1 MLNSEDEDRKKR
13 LEEARNIIS
22 KNNINNGTEYDTKI
36 QEANSIINSINPPKV
51 KEIAEEQIVESRNN
65 ANEFI
70 DFIEQNLK
78 NVIEEEVKK
87 EEPSKNNTISKIENQ
102 THKDNQISINTNST
116 VKEENNFRNIHGTS
130 IQNNNIKLA
139 SNEESKNIVK
149 MNNYDANAQ
158 IEANKKNEQIKQGG
172 VEGFNATVGTVLKNI
187 QGGVMNAVAG
197 LANVVTTAVGL
208 GTRGLEAWAYVLG
221 KEDIAK
227 QLNDFY
233 NKTVDKGQEISNKAG
248 YESNVTAR
256 IENEGVKTAGMVT
269 NVVSEMATNA
279 AIGYVLP
286 GGTSGKLGTTI
297 QGLSVGG
304 RSAQE
309 VLSENKDNIKQATI
323 TGIAKGFTSYL
334 TEKMFDANILTK
346 GNPSSISDKV
356 DDLIFN
362 NIENKFGAKFA
373 SKTVGII
380 GENIEELAE
389 DNIGNVIDYIVN
401 DKDFPTIKEWWNNT
415 SETAKLTTISTIV
428 MGMLGLGGSDFE
440 NKQDNYLTRKIEKYI
455 DDNSLSIQYDNMLN
469 QESNNNPFYIT
480 NFNQDGDIESIQTV
494 KGKEII
500 NPNKKVNVKP
510 VIVDNNGNYN
520 VIDSNTGLLLDNAP
534 YRTIIEAESR
544 FNNKMINLDNA
555 TINNIN
561 HRVTQANV
569 VIDNKIQEITNSVQ
583 SELNAQE
590 TVQSNQNVEPIT
602 QTPLKNVEDTLK
614 NGQENVENSINT
626 NQMPQSN
633 TINDSTENKSTLNMF
648 DRNFETVSDTKVK
661 AYQEEHPEMQT
672 EIQEMAV
679 RFMEDL
685 ANTSEGRRYKLGD
698 EWNGQKRS
706 TTKELA
712 QIKDSTGATWNQIGQ
727 ALEDIANNKGNYALA
742 KKIEIVLDD
751 TLTNGYKNIYGQ
763 VIMPNEEYLAKKSKI
778 EAVQQNKINE
788 DNNLDNYRVFDED
801 ISKSKNESVNKV
813 NLIKNKKDISSV
825 PGFVHATERNN
836 ISQEDNSYL
845 ENIVGNDTIENEEQS
860 SNNSITQSNE
870 LNQAIENFKQ
880 AKGSVDRNMVLS
892 IANSLNIKIKE
903 GSQKIIDTEM
913 SKKAGHNQTPIIV
926 NVTELFK
933 DVTSKNAKGFRND
946 AINEAMNRFRDKQV
960 TIKDTRT
967 TAEINKSGIEKTF
980 SGSVTE
986 SKIQT
991 ADNLDNIIE
1000 EGIFSY
1006 STQNPNSKDGI
1017 IYHHFFA
1024 PVEYK
1029 GNNGLI
1035 RVVIK
1040 EYTQNK
1046 TANDKFYYHQL
1057 EYINNKKIE
1066 GLGTLPRQ
1074 AEVRNFKPAPSV
1086 NISIPQNNQSV
1097 KNNTNVNNKSM
1108 QNNENNT
1115 LEDIKKEL
1123 HNRIQNAILSKNSR
1137 KNTFLGTVSDKVASK
1152 IKSLFDIDVS
1162 GRKHIITD
1170 YDIRHI
1176 IKQHGNSEIEKAK
1189 GQIAITTKDI
1199 EKIPD
1204 IIEKYDN
1211 IIEGNDNKQGK
1222 TIRYIKKYPDNKT
1235 YVVEVIPDANDKT
1248 LYIKT
1253 MWKKPITLT
1262 NSQKTPSSTSKTRGN
1277 SSSSTSSISISQNEQ
1292 NVKGNTNIQDFG
1304 EKIGGARKDISTNRS
1319 NVNVKQVTHD
1329 YAVQNT
1335 DTGFAVTFKNNIL
1348 KEGFKTQAEAEKY
1361 IIDFKENIKSN
1372 LAFVKDFE
1380 GKEKER
1386 YLIYIR
1392 NPRSL
1397 KSIYA
1402 GKEFSNKQEAENY
1415 AMALSM
1421 YLKEYGKALE
1431 RPSIQK
1437 VNRINVESKNAT
1449 KTTGNDILNNFGFKG
1464 GEFGNWVK
1472 QSERQEFLNY
1482 AQNAFTDLAEALD
1495 IDQTSLGQ
1503 NGEMNIAFGARGR
1516 GNLGGQAAVAHF
1528 EPGKRVINMTRLKG
1542 AGSLAHEYGHSI
1554 DNWLSRI
1561 SGYSETGMASTNPR
1575 NPNLSEK
1582 MKNAIK
1588 NVGDAMQY
1596 NISKNKT
1603 EIDKKNQ
1610 IYEKGRK
1617 EHLEYYLKSLDNIF
1631 SGKATKYKRIKGNYE
1646 QVPITITEQQK
1657 QDYQRIR
1664 NNLINGEITED
1675 VIYKTDPRTLKTE
1688 KIYPE
1693 PIAKLQKMYKEIV
1706 GRKLDEDNTV
1716 YWLYRYGKP
1725 TKQVSEVKSESAYLK
1740 SAVELDRLTG
1750 RSSKY
1755 FSKTEEMWARAF
1767 EAYVSDKLKQKGI
1780 VDTYLVHSVNN
1791 NDYALFNPYP
1801 AGEERININKAFD
1814 NLIKTMKDEGI
1825 FKAKEQK
1832 ALMQDNGIRYEK
1844 IKGKS
1849 NISKPYNAK
1858 ENEGNID
1865 IIKSINQNDYLKNL
1879 TDIDNEQGATNAQSV
1894 DRRIEQE
1901 IREAEGTGSF
1911 DDTIPITKLTDINN
1925 MIKNFLRTHIQKGH
1939 FRQHAY
1945 GFYNPKTNTIRLKEN
1960 KDMDNVLHEM
1970 GHVLDI
1976 KKKVGLDK
1984 NVIADELIGAAN
1996 KHGGYEEDTRSVQM
2010 EEGFAEIIKEYAI
2023 NPSKVKIEYPQTYS
2037 ILVAERHQNKTF
2049 DNFMTDLQGQ
2059 IYNYIHQNPRNR
2071 ILSNQSIGEQTDK
2084 VPLTPKSVKEKIIK
2098 MIWDK
2103 GYPVKVLSNEFAKA
2117 SGATNEISK
2126 NVYVLTRLASGI
2138 NNKAISMISD
2148 GYIDINGKQTMPGL
2162 NKLGEILGEDP
2173 QKWNDLRAYLVAK
2186 RDLEYKA
2193 KSLKTGIR
2201 TMDSKA
2207 VINQFANDVQ
2217 IQQAAQVVYDTL
2229 DGVLQYAIDN
2239 GLMNQEDAKTLK
2251 ESNVFY
2257 VPFQRVLEGRK
2268 NQISRRGAVSEIIR
2282 KRTGSELDIK
2292 DVLENIVTNS
2302 VNIIE
2307 QVEKN
2312 NVLKTTYEQGIQTG
2326 LINNIFEEI
2335 PAPMMKIGKENL
2347 ETWKTELTKQGVDV
2361 NNLDLEK
2368 TKDIFI
2374 PNNNIIAEKDGSH
2387 IVSFFDKDGKR
2398 RYIQFYK
2405 ESTDIFNALLGMDSN
2420 ANSMFLKIMSK
2431 LNMPLRYG
2439 ATMGNIGFA
2448 IPNLISDTAQATIFS
2463 EAGFFPVV
2471 DNILGV
2477 LDVLTVTNDKV
2488 NKFVKQFAPE
2498 YAKRI
2503 EERYKIYQ
2511 QTGASSSTRLSQYRK
2526 SVQEIMKDV
2535 YGVKNKSLGIDESF
2549 KPLKRLLDI
2558 FTYIPELSEN
2568 STRFRVFERNYEAY
2582 KKKGGSELDAR
2593 IKGAIESRDATQDFG
2608 RTGTFMTEI
2617 NKIVPFSAA
2626 RVGSAYTFA
2635 EKVKANPKRV
2645 AARTAILLT
2654 LAMIIKGVG
2663 YDDDEIEEVN
2673 QRTKDNNFI
2682 FKIGDTVMTLKKPQG
2697 ILRSVVNLTE
2707 YVQDLVTGHIE
2718 EGREGERLAE
2728 WLSNALKDNL
2738 PADSPLAA
2746 LGSVPI
2752 VGVLAENAANKDFYF
2767 NTDIVKSWDLD
2778 LPEEQQYYDYNSQL
2792 AIALGQ
2798 IFKYSPAK
2806 IDNIINGYFGSLG
2819 TQTTNIIDYISGK
2832 LGFSP
2837 EEPEMGIED
2846 NAVGKR
2852 FVVNVNENSAS
2863 IDEIYNREEEFT
2875 KKLNGGTITSDETK
2889 ELEVLRE
2896 ALTKLSALN
2905 KQIKAIKQDLTMS
2918 GIEKANKIRPL
2929 QEQKTDVARQALGK
2943 ETIYS
2948 GNTDNLNALE
2958 FYPTRNTLDY
2968 NGFTLNLTEEMKQE
2982 YMTTAYNLYEKYEKQ
2997 GLYNKEYLEKLKSKI
3012 KGTAKKQMLQKYK
3025 NKLTRGGN

>member
-1 MLNSEDEDRKKR
+1 MLYNEDEERKKR

-51 KEIAEEQIVESRNN
+51 KEITEEQIVESRNN

-70 DFIEQNLK
+70 DFIEQNSK

-102 THKDNQISINTNST
+102 THKDNQISINTNPT

-362 NIENKFGAKFA
+362 NIKNKFGAKFA
-373 SKTVGII
+373 NKTVGII

-401 DKDFPTIKEWWNNT
+401 DKDFPTIKDWWNNT
-415 SETAKLTTISTIV
+415 TETAKVTTISTIV
-428 MGMLGLGGSDFE
+428 MSMLGLGGSDFE

-455 DDNSLSIQYDNMLN
+455 DDNSLSIQYGNMLN
-469 QESNNNPFYIT
+469 QESNNNQFYIT
-480 NFNQDGDIESIQTV
+480 NFNQDGNIENIQTV

-500 NPNKKVNVKP
+500 NPNKKVNVNP
-510 VIVDNNGNYN
+510 IIVNNNGNYN

-561 HRVTQANV
+561 HRITQANV
-569 VIDNKIQEITNSVQ
+569 VIGNKIQEITNSVQ

-590 TVQSNQNVEPIT
+590 TVQSNQTVEPIT

-813 NLIKNKKDISSV
+813 NLIKDKGDISSV
-825 PGFVHATERNN
+825 SGSEQATERNDISPSN
-836 ISQEDNSYL
+836 TSISQNS
-845 ENIVGNDTIENEEQS
+845 S
-860 SNNSITQSNE
+860 
-870 LNQAIENFKQ
+870 
-880 AKGSVDRNMVLS
+880 
-892 IANSLNIKIKE
+892 
-903 GSQKIIDTEM
+903 
-913 SKKAGHNQTPIIV
+913 
-926 NVTELFK
+926 
-933 DVTSKNAKGFRND
+933 
-946 AINEAMNRFRDKQV
+946 
-960 TIKDTRT
+960 
-967 TAEINKSGIEKTF
+967 
-980 SGSVTE
+980 
-986 SKIQT
+986 
-991 ADNLDNIIE
+991 
-1000 EGIFSY
+1000 
-1006 STQNPNSKDGI
+1006 
-1017 IYHHFFA
+1017 
-1024 PVEYK
+1024 
-1029 GNNGLI
+1029 
-1035 RVVIK
+1035 
-1040 EYTQNK
+1040 
-1046 TANDKFYYHQL
+1046 
-1057 EYINNKKIE
+1057 
-1066 GLGTLPRQ
+1066 
-1074 AEVRNFKPAPSV
+1074 
-1086 NISIPQNNQSV
+1086 SV
-1097 KNNTNVNNKSM
+1097 KNNTI

-1152 IKSLFDIDVS
+1152 IKLLFDIDVS

-1176 IKQHGNSEIEKAK
+1176 IKQHGNSEIEKTK
-1189 GQIAITTKDI
+1189 SQIAVTPKDI

-1204 IIEKYDN
+1204 IIEKYDE
-1211 IIEGNDNKQGK
+1211 IIEGNNNKQGK

-1277 SSSSTSSISISQNEQ
+1277 SSSSTSNNSISQNEQ

-1335 DTGFAVTFKNNIL
+1335 DAGFAVTFKNNIL

-1596 NISKNKT
+1596 IISKNKT

-1675 VIYKTDPRTLKTE
+1675 VIHKTDPRTLKIE

-1945 GFYNPKTNTIRLKEN
+1945 GFYNPNTNTIRVKEN
-1960 KDMDNVLHEM
+1960 KDMDNILHEM

-1976 KKKVGLDK
+1976 KKKVDLDK
-1984 NVIADELIGAAN
+1984 NVIADELITAAN
-1996 KHGGYEEDTRSVQM
+1996 KHGGYEEDTKSVQM

-2117 SGATNEISK
+2117 SGTTNEISK

-2347 ETWKTELTKQGVDV
+2347 ETWKKELTKQGVDV

-2477 LDVLTVTNDKV
+2477 LDVLTVINDKV

-2535 YGVKNKSLGIDESF
+2535 YGVKSKSLGIDESF

-2918 GIEKANKIRPL
+2918 GIEKTNKIRPL

-2948 GNTDNLNALE
+2948 GNTDDLNALE

-2968 NGFTLNLTEEMKQE
+2968 NGFTLNLTKEMKQE

-3012 KGTAKKQMLQKYK
+3012 KDTAKKQMLQKYK

>member
-1 MLNSEDEDRKKR
+1 MLNNEDDERKKR

-22 KNNINNGTEYDTKI
+22 NNNLNDNTKYDTKI

-51 KEIAEEQIVESRNN
+51 KEITEEQIIESRNN
-65 ANEFI
+65 ANKFI
-70 DFIEQNLK
+70 DFIEQNSK
-78 NVIEEEVKK
+78 NVIEDEVKK
-87 EEPSKNNTISKIENQ
+87 EEPTKNNTITKVENQ
-102 THKDNQISINTNST
+102 TRKDNQISVSTNPT

-139 SNEESKNIVK
+139 SKEESKNIVE
-149 MNNYDANAQ
+149 MNNYDIKAQNESTKRNAQ
-158 IEANKKNEQIKQGG
+158 IEKGG
-172 VEGFNATVGTVLKNI
+172 IDKFNTSVETILKNI
-187 QGGVMNAVAG
+187 QGGVMNAVSG
-197 LANVVTTAVGL
+197 LGNIVTTAVAFGAK
-208 GTRGLEAWAYVLG
+208 GLETWAYVLG
-221 KEDIAK
+221 KENTAK
-227 QLNDFY
+227 NLNDFY
-233 NKTVDKGQEISNKAG
+233 NKTVDTGKDLSNKAG
-248 YESNVTAR
+248 YESNVTSR
-256 IENEGVKTAGMVT
+256 IENESIRTSGMVT
-269 NVVSEMATNA
+269 NVISEMATNA

-286 GGTSGKLGTTI
+286 GGATGQLGTTI

-309 VLSENKDNIKQATI
+309 VLNENKDNIKQATI

-362 NIENKFGAKFA
+362 NIKSKFGAKFA

-415 SETAKLTTISTIV
+415 NETAKVTTISTIV
-428 MGMLGLGGSDFE
+428 MSMLGLGGSDFE
-440 NKQDNYLTRKIEKYI
+440 NKQQNYLTRKVEKYI
-455 DDNSLSIQYDNMLN
+455 DDNSLSIQYGNIFN
-469 QESNNNPFYIT
+469 QESNNNQFYIT
-480 NFNQDGDIESIQTV
+480 NFNQDGNIENIQTV

-500 NPNKKVNVKP
+500 NPNKKINVNP
-510 VIVDNNGNYN
+510 VIVNNNGNYN

-561 HRVTQANV
+561 NKINQANV
-569 VIDNKIQEITNSVQ
+569 VIGNKIQEITNSVQ

-633 TINDSTENKSTLNMF
+633 TTNNSTENKSALNMS
-648 DRNFETVSDTKVK
+648 DRNFENVSDTKVR

-685 ANTSEGRRYKLGD
+685 ANTSEGRRYKVGD

-706 TTKELA
+706 TTKKLA

-742 KKIEIVLDD
+742 KKIEIVLDEA
-751 TLTNGYKNIYGQ
+751 LINGYTNIYNQ
-763 VIMPNEEYLAKKSKI
+763 NIFPNEAYISKKNKI
-778 EAVQQNKINE
+778 ETIQKNKINE
-788 DNNLDNYRVFDED
+788 DNQLDDYRVFDED
-801 ISKSKNESVNKV
+801 ISKSKKESVNID
-813 NLIKNKKDISSV
+813 NLIKNK
-825 PGFVHATERNN
+825 GN
-836 ISQEDNSYL
+836 ISQNS
-845 ENIVGNDTIENEEQS
+845 N
-860 SNNSITQSNE
+860 
-870 LNQAIENFKQ
+870 
-880 AKGSVDRNMVLS
+880 
-892 IANSLNIKIKE
+892 
-903 GSQKIIDTEM
+903 
-913 SKKAGHNQTPIIV
+913 
-926 NVTELFK
+926 
-933 DVTSKNAKGFRND
+933 
-946 AINEAMNRFRDKQV
+946 
-960 TIKDTRT
+960 
-967 TAEINKSGIEKTF
+967 
-980 SGSVTE
+980 
-986 SKIQT
+986 
-991 ADNLDNIIE
+991 
-1000 EGIFSY
+1000 
-1006 STQNPNSKDGI
+1006 
-1017 IYHHFFA
+1017 
-1024 PVEYK
+1024 
-1029 GNNGLI
+1029 
-1035 RVVIK
+1035 
-1040 EYTQNK
+1040 
-1046 TANDKFYYHQL
+1046 
-1057 EYINNKKIE
+1057 
-1066 GLGTLPRQ
+1066 
-1074 AEVRNFKPAPSV
+1074 
-1086 NISIPQNNQSV
+1086 SV
-1097 KNNTNVNNKSM
+1097 KNNTNVNNKSIRS
-1108 QNNENNT
+1108 NKNNT

-1162 GRKHIITD
+1162 GRKHMITD

-1176 IKQHGNSEIEKAK
+1176 IKQHGNSETEKTK
-1189 GQIAITTKDI
+1189 GQLAITTKDI

-1211 IIEGNDNKQGK
+1211 IETGSINTNNINGEVSNS
-1222 TIRYIKKYPDNKT
+1222 IRYIKQYNDNIS
-1235 YVVEVIPDANDKT
+1235 YVVEIVPSTGGT
-1248 LYIKT
+1248 LQIKT
-1253 MWKKPITLT
+1253 MWKKPININKKNPIGLSHDKNNVPPYTSET
-1262 NSQKTPSSTSKTRGN
+1262 KSNSGSTK
-1277 SSSSTSSISISQNEQ
+1277 SISQNES

-1304 EKIGGARKDISTNRS
+1304 EKIGGARKDISTTRS

-1348 KEGFKTQAEAEKY
+1348 KDGFKTQAEAEKY
-1361 IIDFKENIKSN
+1361 IIDFKENVKNN

-1380 GKEKER
+1380 GKDKER

-1397 KSIYA
+1397 KSIYS

-1421 YLKEYGKALE
+1421 YLKEYGKSLE

-1437 VNRINVESKNAT
+1437 VNRINVENKNAT

-1561 SGYSETGMASTNPR
+1561 SGYSETGMATTNPR

-1588 NVGDAMQY
+1588 DVVDAMQY

-1610 IYEKGRK
+1610 IYEKGRR
-1617 EHLEYYLKSLDNIF
+1617 EHLEYYLKNLDNIF
-1631 SGKATKYKRIKGNYE
+1631 SGDATKYKRVKGEYK
-1646 QVPITITEQQK
+1646 QVPITVTEQQK
-1657 QDYQRIR
+1657 QEYQRIR
-1664 NNLINGEITED
+1664 NTLINGKITED
-1675 VIYKTDPRTLKTE
+1675 VIYKTDPKTLKSE

-1693 PIAKLQKMYKEIV
+1693 PIDTLQKIYKEVV
-1706 GRKLDEDNTV
+1706 GRKLDEENTV

-1725 TKQVSEVKSESAYLK
+1725 TKQITEVKSESAYSK

-1832 ALMQDNGIRYEK
+1832 TPIQDNSIRYEK

-1858 ENEGNID
+1858 ENEGKID
-1865 IIKSINQNDYLKNL
+1865 IIKSINQNNYLKNL
-1879 TDIDNEQGATNAQSV
+1879 TNIDNEQGATNAQSV

-1911 DDTIPITKLTDINN
+1911 DDTIPVTKLTDINN
-1925 MIKNFLRTHIQKGH
+1925 MIKEFLGTHIQKGH
-1939 FRQHAY
+1939 FRQRVY
-1945 GFYNPKTNTIRLKEN
+1945 GFYNPNTNTIRVKEN
-1960 KDMDNVLHEM
+1960 KDMDNILHEM

-1976 KKKVGLDK
+1976 NKKINLNKDT
-1984 NVIADELIGAAN
+1984 IANELITAAD
-1996 KHGGYEEDTRSVQM
+1996 KHGGYENDGKSVQM

-2023 NPSKVKIEYPQTYS
+2023 NSMKVKTEYPQTYS
-2037 ILVAERHQNKTF
+2037 ILNAERQQNQKF
-2049 DNFMTDLQGQ
+2049 DSFMSKLQTNL
-2059 IYNYIHQNPRNR
+2059 YNYIHQNPKNR
-2071 ILSNQSIGEQTDK
+2071 ILSNMSIGEQTDK
-2084 VPLTPKSVKEKIIK
+2084 APLTPNLLKEKIIK
-2098 MIWDK
+2098 TVWDK
-2103 GYPVKVLSNEFAKA
+2103 GYPVKSMANELAKA
-2117 SGATNEISK
+2117 SGKKLSEIEPSK
-2126 NVYVLTRLASGI
+2126 NIYLLTRLASGI

-2148 GYIDINGKQTMPGL
+2148 GYIDLNGVQTMPGL
-2162 NKLGEILGEDP
+2162 NRLGDILGNNP
-2173 QKWNDLRAYLVAK
+2173 SKWNDLRVYLVAK
-2186 RDLEYKA
+2186 RDLEYKS

-2201 TMDSKA
+2201 TIDSKA
-2207 VINQFANDVQ
+2207 VIEQFKTDTQ
-2217 IQQAAQVVYDTL
+2217 IQEASQIVYDTL
-2229 DGVLQYAIDN
+2229 NGVLQYAVDN
-2239 GLMNQEDAKTLK
+2239 GLINQEDVKTLK

-2312 NVLKTTYEQGIQTG
+2312 NVLRTTYEQGTQTG
-2326 LINNIFEEI
+2326 LVNNIFEEI
-2335 PAPMMKIGKENL
+2335 SAPMMKIGKENL

-2405 ESTDIFNALLGMDSN
+2405 EATDIFNALLGMDKN
-2420 ANSMFLKIMSK
+2420 TNSMFLKLMSK
-2431 LNMPLRYG
+2431 ANMPLRYG
-2439 ATMGNIGFA
+2439 ATMANIGFA
-2448 IPNLISDTAQATIFS
+2448 IPNLIADTAQATIYS
-2463 EAGFFPVV
+2463 EAGFIPIV
-2471 DNILGV
+2471 DNVIGV
-2477 LDVLTVTNDKV
+2477 LDVLAATNNKV
-2488 NKFVKQFAPE
+2488 NEFVKKVSPE
-2498 YAKRI
+2498 YAARI
-2503 EERYKIYQ
+2503 EQRYKLYQ
-2511 QTGASSSTRLSQYRK
+2511 QTGASSATRLSQYRK
-2526 SVQEIMKDV
+2526 SAQEIMKDI
-2535 YGVKNKSLGIDESF
+2535 YGVKNSKTLGIDESF
-2549 KPLKRLLDI
+2549 KPLKRFLDVI
-2558 FTYIPELSEN
+2558 TYIPELSEN
-2568 STRFRVFERNYEAY
+2568 STRFRIFERNYEAY
-2582 KKKGGSELDAR
+2582 KNKGGSELDAR

-2608 RTGTFMTEI
+2608 RTGTIMTEI

-2626 RVGSAYTFA
+2626 RVGSAYTFS
-2635 EKVKANPKRV
+2635 EKVMANKKRTT
-2645 AARTAILLT
+2645 ARIAILT
-2654 LAMIIKGVG
+2654 TIAMAIKAIG
-2663 YDDDEIEEVN
+2663 YDDKEIEELN
-2673 QRTKDNNFI
+2673 QRKKDDNFV
-2682 FKIGDTVMTLKKPQG
+2682 FKIGDSIITFKKPQG
-2697 ILRSVVNLTE
+2697 ILRSIVNLAE
-2707 YVQDLVTGHIE
+2707 YIQDLATGHIE
-2718 EGREGERLAE
+2718 KGREGERFGE

-2752 VGVLAENAANKDFYF
+2752 VGGLAENAANKDFYF

-2778 LPEEQQYYDYNSQL
+2778 LPEEQQYYDYTSQL

-2798 IFKYSPAK
+2798 IFNYSPAK
-2806 IDNIINGYFGSLG
+2806 IDNLISSYFGSLG
-2819 TQTTNIIDYISGK
+2819 TQVTNIIDYVSGK
-2832 LGFSP
+2832 MGMSA
-2837 EEPEMGIED
+2837 EEPAMGIED

-2852 FVVNVNENSAS
+2852 FVVNVNENSSS
-2863 IDEIYNREEEFT
+2863 IDEIYNREEELT
-2875 KKLNGGTITSDETK
+2875 KKLNGGTITNKETE
-2889 ELEVLRE
+2889 ELESLRK
-2896 ALTKLSALN
+2896 ALAKLSALN

-2918 GIEKANKIRPL
+2918 GTEKANKIRPL

-2943 ETIYS
+2943 ETIYT
-2948 GNTDNLNALE
+2948 GNTDDLNALE
-2958 FYPTRNTLDY
+2958 FYPTRSTLDY

-2997 GLYNKEYLEKLKSKI
+2997 GLYNKEYLEKLKSKV
-3012 KGTAKKQMLQKYK
+3012 KDTAKKQMLQKYK

>member
-1 MLNSEDEDRKKR
+1 
-13 LEEARNIIS
+13 
-22 KNNINNGTEYDTKI
+22 
-36 QEANSIINSINPPKV
+36 
-51 KEIAEEQIVESRNN
+51 
-65 ANEFI
+65 
-70 DFIEQNLK
+70 
-78 NVIEEEVKK
+78 
-87 EEPSKNNTISKIENQ
+87 
-102 THKDNQISINTNST
+102 
-116 VKEENNFRNIHGTS
+116 
-130 IQNNNIKLA
+130 
-139 SNEESKNIVK
+139 
-149 MNNYDANAQ
+149 
-158 IEANKKNEQIKQGG
+158 
-172 VEGFNATVGTVLKNI
+172 
-187 QGGVMNAVAG
+187 MNAVGG
-197 LANVVTTAVGL
+197 LANVVTTAIGL
-208 GTRGLEAWAYVLG
+208 GAKGLETWAYVLG
-221 KEDIAK
+221 KENTAN
-227 QLNDFY
+227 QLHNFY
-233 NKTVDKGQEISNKAG
+233 DKTIDVGQEISNKAG
-248 YESNVTAR
+248 YESNVTGR
-256 IENEGVKTAGMVT
+256 IENEGVKTAGMVS

-279 AIGYVLP
+279 GIGFILP
-286 GGTSGKLGTTI
+286 GGTTGKLGTTI

-309 VLSENKDNIKQATI
+309 VLNENKDNIKQATV
-323 TGIAKGFTSYL
+323 TGLAKGFTSYL

-346 GNPSSISDKV
+346 GNAGSISNKV
-356 DDLIFN
+356 DDIILK
-362 NIENKFGAKFA
+362 NIKNKFGAKFA
-373 SKTVGII
+373 TKTVGIF
-380 GENIEELAE
+380 GENVEEVVE
-389 DNIGNVIDYIVN
+389 DNVGLVIDHVVN
-401 DKDFPTIKEWWNNT
+401 DKDYPTIKEWWDNT
-415 SETAKLTTISTIV
+415 TETAKVTTISTIV

-440 NKQDNYLTRKIEKYI
+440 SKQDNYLTRKVEEYI
-455 DDNSLSIQYDNMLN
+455 DDNSLSIQYGNILN
-469 QESNNNPFYIT
+469 QESNNNQFYIT
-480 NFNQDGDIESIQTV
+480 NFNQDGNIENIQTV

-500 NPNKKVNVKP
+500 NPNKKVNVNP
-510 VIVDNNGNYN
+510 VIVNNNGNYN

-561 HRVTQANV
+561 NKVTKANV
-569 VIDNKIQEITNSVQ
+569 VIGNKIQEIANSTQ
-583 SELNAQE
+583 SELNAHE
-590 TVQSNQNVEPIT
+590 TVQSNQNVGPIT

-614 NGQENVENSINT
+614 NSQENVENSINT

-633 TINDSTENKSTLNMF
+633 TTNSSTENKSTLNMI
-648 DRNFETVSDTKVK
+648 DRNFENVSDTKVK
-661 AYQEEHPEMQT
+661 AYQEEHPEIQT

-685 ANTSEGRRYKLGD
+685 ANTSEGRRYKVGD
-698 EWNGQKRS
+698 EWSGQKRS

-712 QIKDSTGATWNQIGQ
+712 QIKDFTGATWNQIGQ
-727 ALEDIANNKGNYALA
+727 ALEDIVNNKGNYALA

-763 VIMPNEEYLAKKSKI
+763 NIMPNEAYISKKDKI
-778 EAVQQNKINE
+778 ETVRKNKINE
-788 DNNLDNYRVFDED
+788 ENNLDDYRVFDED
-801 ISKSKNESVNKV
+801 ISKSKKESVNID

-880 AKGSVDRNMVLS
+880 AKGSIDRNMVLS
-892 IANSLNIKIKE
+892 IAKSLNIKIKE

-946 AINEAMNRFRDKQV
+946 VINEAMNRFRDKQV

-1137 KNTFLGTVSDKVASK
+1137 RNTFLGTVSDKVANK

-1162 GRKHIITD
+1162 GRKHMITD

-1176 IKQHGNSEIEKAK
+1176 IKQHGNPEIEKTK
-1189 GQIAITTKDI
+1189 GQLAITTKDI

-1211 IIEGNDNKQGK
+1211 IETGSINTNNINGEVSNS
-1222 TIRYIKKYPDNKT
+1222 IRYIKQYNDNIS
-1235 YVVEVIPDANDKT
+1235 YVVEIVPSTGGT
-1248 LYIKT
+1248 LQIKT
-1253 MWKKPITLT
+1253 MWKKPININKKNPIGLSHDKNNVPPYTSET
-1262 NSQKTPSSTSKTRGN
+1262 KSNSGSTK
-1277 SSSSTSSISISQNEQ
+1277 SIAQNES
-1292 NVKGNTNIQDFG
+1292 NVKDNTNIQDFG
-1304 EKIGGARKDISTNRS
+1304 EKIGGARKDISTTRTTNQT
-1319 NVNVKQVTHD
+1319 KQVIHD
-1329 YAVQNT
+1329 YAVQKT
-1335 DTGFAVTFKNNIL
+1335 DDGFAVTFKNNIL
-1348 KEGFKTQAEAEKY
+1348 KDGFKTQAEAEKY
-1361 IIDFKENIKSN
+1361 IIDFKENIRNN

-1402 GKEFSNKQEAENY
+1402 GKEFSNKQDAENY

-1421 YLKEYGKALE
+1421 YLKEYGKNLM

-1437 VNRINVESKNAT
+1437 VSRINVKNKNAT

-1482 AQNAFTDLAEALD
+1482 AQDAFTDLAEALD
-1495 IDQTSLGQ
+1495 IDPISLGQ
-1503 NGEMNIAFGARGR
+1503 NKEMNIAFGARGR

-1561 SGYSETGMASTNPR
+1561 SGYSETGMATTNPR

-1588 NVGDAMQY
+1588 DVVDAMQY

-1610 IYEKGRK
+1610 IYEKARK
-1617 EHLEYYLKSLDNIF
+1617 EHLEYYLKSFDSIF
-1631 SGKATKYKRIKGNYE
+1631 SGKATKYKRVKGEYK
-1646 QVPITITEQQK
+1646 QIPIIVTEQQK
-1657 QDYQRIR
+1657 QEYQKIR
-1664 NNLINGEITED
+1664 DTLMNGEITED
-1675 VIYKTDPRTLKTE
+1675 VIYKTDPRTLKGE

-1693 PIAKLQKMYKEIV
+1693 PIDKLQKMYKEIV
-1706 GRKLDEDNTV
+1706 GRKLDEENTV

-1725 TKQVSEVKSESAYLK
+1725 TKQITEVKSESAYLK
-1740 SAVELDRLTG
+1740 SAIELDRLTG

-1767 EAYVSDKLKQKGI
+1767 EAYVSDKLREKGI

-1791 NDYALFNPYP
+1791 SDYTLFNPFP
-1801 AGEERININKAFD
+1801 AGEERANINKAFD
-1814 NLIKTMKDEGI
+1814 NLIYTMKEEGM

-1879 TDIDNEQGATNAQSV
+1879 TDIDNEQGSTNAQSV

-1901 IREAEGTGSF
+1901 IREVEGTGGF

-1925 MIKNFLRTHIQKGH
+1925 MIKEFLGTHIQKGH
-1939 FRQHAY
+1939 FRQRVY
-1945 GFYNPKTNTIRLKEN
+1945 GFYNPNTNTIRVKEN
-1960 KDMDNVLHEM
+1960 KDIDNILHEM
-1970 GHVLDI
+1970 GHVLDLN
-1976 KKKVGLDK
+1976 KKINLNKDA
-1984 NVIADELIGAAN
+1984 IANELITASN
-1996 KHGGYEEDTRSVQM
+1996 KHGGYENDGKSVQM

-2023 NPSKVKIEYPQTYS
+2023 NPMKVKTEYPQTYS
-2037 ILVAERHQNKTF
+2037 ILNAERLQNQKF
-2049 DNFMTDLQGQ
+2049 DSFMSKLQTNL
-2059 IYNYIHQNPRNR
+2059 YNYIHQNPKNR
-2071 ILSNQSIGEQTDK
+2071 ILSNMSIGEQTDK
-2084 VPLTPKSVKEKIIK
+2084 APITPNLFKEKIIK
-2098 MIWDK
+2098 TVWDK
-2103 GYPVKVLSNEFAKA
+2103 GYPVKSMVNELAKA
-2117 SGATNEISK
+2117 SGKKLSEIEPSK
-2126 NVYVLTRLASGI
+2126 NVYLLTRLASGI

-2148 GYIDINGKQTMPGL
+2148 GYIDLNGVQTMPGL
-2162 NKLGEILGEDP
+2162 NKLGDILGNNANR
-2173 QKWNDLRAYLVAK
+2173 WNDLRAYLVAK

-2201 TMDSKA
+2201 TIDSKA
-2207 VINQFANDVQ
+2207 VIEQFKNDTQ
-2217 IQQAAQVVYDTL
+2217 IQEASQIVYDTL
-2229 DGVLQYAIDN
+2229 DGVLQYAVDN
-2239 GLMNQEDAKTLK
+2239 GLISQEIAKSLK
-2251 ESNVFY
+2251 ESNAFY
-2257 VPFQRVLEGRK
+2257 VPFQRVLEGK
-2268 NQISRRGAVSEIIR
+2268 GNQTGRRGAVADIIKR
-2282 KRTGSELDIK
+2282 RTGSELDIK
-2292 DVLENIVTNS
+2292 DVLENIVVNS
-2302 VNIIE
+2302 SNIIQ
-2307 QVEKN
+2307 QVENN
-2312 NVLKTTYEQGIQTG
+2312 NVLRTLYEQGEEAG
-2326 LINNIFEEI
+2326 MKNNIFEEI
-2335 PAPMMKIGKENL
+2335 PTPMTKIGTEKL
-2347 ETWKTELTKQGVDV
+2347 STWETELKKQGIDTSK
-2361 NNLDLEK
+2361 LDLEK
-2368 TKDIFI
+2368 TIDLFV
-2374 PNNNIIAEKDGSH
+2374 PNNKIITEKDGSH
-2387 IVSFFDKDGKR
+2387 VVSFFDKDGKR
-2398 RYIQFYK
+2398 KYLQFYN
-2405 ESTDIFNALLGMDSN
+2405 ESTDIFNAIMGMDKN
-2420 ANSMFLKIMSK
+2420 TNSMFLKLMSK
-2431 LNMPLRYG
+2431 ANMPLRYG
-2439 ATMGNIGFA
+2439 ATMANIGFA
-2448 IPNLISDTAQATIFS
+2448 IPNIISDTIQATIYS
-2463 EAGFFPVV
+2463 EAGFIPIV
-2471 DNILGV
+2471 DNVLGV
-2477 LDVLTVTNDKV
+2477 LDILVATNENIKNFV
-2488 NKFVKQFAPE
+2488 SKFNSE
-2498 YAKRI
+2498 YTKRM
-2503 EERYKIYQ
+2503 EHLYTLYQ

-2526 SVQEIMKDV
+2526 STQEIMKSV
-2535 YGVKNKSLGIDESF
+2535 FGVKKSEILGIKESF
-2549 KPLKRLLDI
+2549 KPLKRFLDI
-2558 FTYIPELSEN
+2558 ITFVGELSDN
-2568 STRFRVFERNYEAY
+2568 NTRFRVFERNYEAY
-2582 KKKGGSELDAR
+2582 KNKGGSELDAR

-2608 RTGTFMTEI
+2608 RTGTVMTEI
-2617 NKIVPFSAA
+2617 NKIIPFSAA
-2626 RVGSAYTFA
+2626 RVGSAYTFS
-2635 EKVKANPKRV
+2635 EKFMANKKRTI
-2645 AARTAILLT
+2645 ARIAILTAISMAIT
-2654 LAMIIKGVG
+2654 AIG
-2663 YDDDEIEEVN
+2663 YDDKEIEELN
-2673 QRTKDNNFI
+2673 QRKKDDNFV
-2682 FKIGDTVMTLKKPQG
+2682 FKIGNSIITLKKPQG
-2697 ILRSVVNLTE
+2697 ILRSFINLTE
-2707 YVQDLVTGHIE
+2707 YIQDLATGHIE
-2718 EGREGERLAE
+2718 KGKEGERLGE

-2746 LGSVPI
+2746 LGSIPI
-2752 VGVLAENAANKDFYF
+2752 IGGLAENAANKDFYF

-2778 LPEEQQYYDYNSQL
+2778 LPEEQQYYDYTSQL

-2798 IFKYSPAK
+2798 LFNYSPAK
-2806 IDNIINGYFGSLG
+2806 IDNLISSYFGSLG
-2819 TQTTNIIDYISGK
+2819 TQVTNIIDYISGK
-2832 LGFSP
+2832 MGMSA
-2837 EEPEMGIED
+2837 EEPAMGIED

-2863 IDEIYNREEEFT
+2863 IDEIYDREEELT
-2875 KKLNGGTITSDETK
+2875 KKLNGGTITDEESK
-2889 ELEVLRE
+2889 ELANLEE
-2896 ALTKLSALN
+2896 TLTKLSALN
-2905 KQIKAIKQDLTMS
+2905 KQIKVIKQDLTMS
-2918 GIEKANKIRPL
+2918 GAEKADKIRPL

-2943 ETIYS
+2943 ETIYTR
-2948 GNTDNLNALE
+2948 NTNDLNALE
-2958 FYPTRNTLDY
+2958 FYPTRSTLDY

-2982 YMTTAYNLYEKYEKQ
+2982 YMTTAYNLYEKYKKQ
-2997 GLYNKEYLEKLKSKI
+2997 GLYNKEYLEKLKSKV
-3012 KGTAKKQMLQKYK
+3012 KDTAKKQLLQKYK